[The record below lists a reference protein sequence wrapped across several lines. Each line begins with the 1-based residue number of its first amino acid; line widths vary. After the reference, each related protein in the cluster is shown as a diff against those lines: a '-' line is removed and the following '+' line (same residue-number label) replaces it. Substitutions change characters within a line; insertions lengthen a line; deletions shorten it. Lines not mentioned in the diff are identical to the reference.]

1 MVFKSALAIPIYFEC
16 VCVLSLHPLSSAA
29 RDSICDPERM
39 FIIYSGA
46 VENMS
51 IALDDKQN
59 TLDAN
64 IPDGEALSILFHYK

>member
-1 MVFKSALAIPIYFEC
+1 
-16 VCVLSLHPLSSAA
+16 
-29 RDSICDPERM
+29 M
-39 FIIYSGA
+39 FIIYSGV